1 MIDYSQPITQFDASD
16 LQPKPGFSLGVEF
29 ATSAHEFQLM
39 LTNYNGLVP
48 QKNYMLNQYDF
59 FKGDFLIGF
68 NITRIYNF

>member
-1 MIDYSQPITQFDASD
+1 
-16 LQPKPGFSLGVEF
+16 
-29 ATSAHEFQLM
+29 M